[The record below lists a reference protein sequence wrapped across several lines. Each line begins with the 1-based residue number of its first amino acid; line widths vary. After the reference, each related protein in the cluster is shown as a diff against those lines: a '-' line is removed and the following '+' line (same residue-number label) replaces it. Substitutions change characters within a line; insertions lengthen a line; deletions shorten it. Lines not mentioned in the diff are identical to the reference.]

1 MSRNAEVVTRPE
13 RRYRFVID
21 IASLRGLGIDSRRH
35 GRGQRRHGGGPCRK
49 NLRCGIH
56 LAPKELQLS
65 ALLVAITRPE
75 VCGADSARRDA
86 DEDHPWFERDAVL
99 GGFDVYMLRLHGK
112 PLRMNHPY
120 ALCVPAVKDVRSL
133 TRSPAPLP
141 VSSAARGV
149 AVSYFGVAVR
159 SSNWMIESALVHT
172 PNLPD
177 IARLS
182 NVRYIVQR
190 LAAIGLL
197 LFLGA
202 HLWLAWAQPRFF
214 QGRPEPFADIAHE
227 MRHTWATTLVYVL
240 GVLAIAYH
248 LANGLWSFAM
258 GWGITVSKRGLAW
271 AERIA
276 FVVFMA
282 LLTVGWSAVYALWRA
297 GA

>member
-1 MSRNAEVVTRPE
+1 MSRPLTTDQPDRTVELDARA
-13 RRYRFVID
+13 RAGRFLL
-21 IASLRGLGIDSRRH
+21 ARLGSLL
-35 GRGQRRHGGGPCRK
+35 
-49 NLRCGIH
+49 
-56 LAPKELQLS
+56 
-65 ALLVAITRPE
+65 ALLPVGVWTAHHLWNSLAAFDSP
-75 VCGADSARRDA
+75 GAWQGAVTGYTSTAT
-86 DEDHPWFERDAVL
+86 AVL
-99 GGFDVYMLRLHGK
+99 TMVLVLGPLLWHTIWGIIRMLRSR
-112 PLRMNHPY
+112 P
-120 ALCVPAVKDVRSL
+120 S
-133 TRSPAPLP
+133 
-141 VSSAARGV
+141 
-149 AVSYFGVAVR
+149 
-159 SSNWMIESALVHT
+159 
-172 PNLPD
+172 PD

-282 LLTVGWSAVYALWRA
+282 LLAVGWSAVYALWRA